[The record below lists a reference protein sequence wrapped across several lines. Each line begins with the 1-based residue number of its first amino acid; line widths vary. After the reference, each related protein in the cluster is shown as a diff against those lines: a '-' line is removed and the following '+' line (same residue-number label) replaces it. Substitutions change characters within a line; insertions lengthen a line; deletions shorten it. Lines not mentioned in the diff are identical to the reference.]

1 MTITTLIIFKCFF
14 LFVYDIGYDKDKSDF
29 QTHIYRQSPISFSL
43 VNNVDDKRKQSSQ
56 KDLLPTMLTGF
67 VG

>member
-14 LFVYDIGYDKDKSDF
+14 LFVYDIGYYKDKSDS
-29 QTHIYRQSPISFSL
+29 QTHIYRQSQIY
-43 VNNVDDKRKQSSQ
+43 VDDKRKQSSE